1 MHTGNVENGDA
12 FQGDAAEVQSHAI
25 TLLEE
30 EETFIRCFQALSH
43 ILDRSKL

>member
-25 TLLEE
+25 ALLEE
-30 EETFIRCFQALSH
+30 EEEEEKRRLTVGSRLGY
-43 ILDRSKL
+43 